1 MSIRS
6 AGDHRYT
13 LCEVLREIN
22 DLHQGDSETD
32 KIIRNKLVLAERM
45 AKKMSRKLLEYNKNA
60 FKDWWDKNPDHEE
73 KILRRLNKSYL
84 VGKIGENDADPN
96 GPMG

>member
-32 KIIRNKLVLAERM
+32 KIIRNKLVLAEKM
-45 AKKMSRKLLEYNKNA
+45 AKKMSRKLLEYNKSV
-60 FKDWWDKNPDHEE
+60 FKDWWDNNPDHEE

-84 VGKIGENDADPN
+84 VGKIGEDDANSN
-96 GPMG
+96 GSVG